1 MCPKGFTLGTV
12 LSNIFM
18 NDLDKKYKDIAGK
31 VCVKKWNLE
40 EQQQLIGEMGL
51 VCLVGWDTLGHAF
64 QNSQTSLHLQFWW
77 QKQDENVHVEMKG
90 LWKGYLRTGS

>member
-31 VCVKKWNLE
+31 FCVKKTKFRRTATINWRGGIGLFGRVGRFGACIP
-40 EQQQLIGEMGL
+40 EQPNI
-51 VCLVGWDTLGHAF
+51 TAF
-64 QNSQTSLHLQFWW
+64 TVLMT
-77 QKQDENVHVEMKG
+77 KT
-90 LWKGYLRTGS
+90 R

>member
-31 VCVKKWNLE
+31 VCVKKMKFRRTATINWRGG
-40 EQQQLIGEMGL
+40 IGLFGR
-51 VCLVGWDTLGHAF
+51 VGRLGACIPER
-64 QNSQTSLHLQFWW
+64 QTSLHLQFWW
-77 QKQDENVHVEMKG
+77 QKQDENVHAEMKG
-90 LWKGYLRTGS
+90 LWKGYQGAGS